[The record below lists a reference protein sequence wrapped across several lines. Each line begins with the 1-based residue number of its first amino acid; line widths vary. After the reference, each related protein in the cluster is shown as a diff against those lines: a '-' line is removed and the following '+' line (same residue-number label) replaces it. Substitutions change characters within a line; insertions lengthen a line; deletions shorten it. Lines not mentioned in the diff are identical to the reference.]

1 MMVIDTPK
9 LNNHKAYVAA
19 AVSALVT
26 LGAQQLGFD
35 IAPDLVAES
44 HAFFNELIASLGVGA
59 SSGLATWF
67 TRAFPK
73 NKDPK
78 GDAA

>member
-1 MMVIDTPK
+1 MANDTPR

-19 AVSALVT
+19 AVSAVVT
-26 LGAQQLGFD
+26 LGAQRLGFD

-44 HAFFNELIASLGVGA
+44 HSFFNELVASIGVGA
-59 SSGLATWF
+59 SSGVATWF

-73 NKDPK
+73 KPK
-78 GDAA
+78 GDPA